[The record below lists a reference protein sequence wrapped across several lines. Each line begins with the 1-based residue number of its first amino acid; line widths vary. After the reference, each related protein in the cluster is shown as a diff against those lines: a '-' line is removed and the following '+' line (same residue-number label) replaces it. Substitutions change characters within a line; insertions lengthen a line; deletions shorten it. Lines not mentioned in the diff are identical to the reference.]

1 MTHDSINNPSHYA
14 AGRQHEPIA
23 VIEDWEL
30 GYRLGNAVKYI
41 SRAGRKQNALEDL
54 KKAQWY
60 LAREIESL
68 EPSVPFAVTYEDVLQ
83 DQVNA
88 ASSDVDL
95 LYEYGLSDVDDQEL
109 SYWEETDNR
118 AATIKRLS
126 DNAIRGYDLPE
137 ENISYDV
144 NDADWQDFWV
154 GGWDDSVGPVEVSLS
169 QEEIKDVM
177 SRKDLNSFQTN
188 EIIATIEKREMII
201 GVRKDGSTCV
211 LKDGRCE

>member
-54 KKAQWY
+54 RKAQWY

-68 EPSVPFAVTYEDVLQ
+68 EPTEPFAVTYEDILQ
-83 DQVNA
+83 DSVYA
-88 ASSDVDL
+88 ASVGDELVL
-95 LYEYGLSDVDDQEL
+95 EYGLSDVDDQEL
-109 SYWEETDNR
+109 SYWEDTDNR
-118 AATIKRLS
+118 AAMIKRLT
-126 DNAIRGYDLPE
+126 DNAIRGYED
-137 ENISYDV
+137 NISFDTDEHDYH
-144 NDADWQDFWV
+144 DFWV
-154 GGWDDSVGPVEVSLS
+154 GGWDDSVGPVEITLS
-169 QEEIKDVM
+169 QEEIDDVM
-177 SRKDLNSFQTN
+177 ANKDLNSFQTN
-188 EIIATIEKREMII
+188 EIIATIEKREMIL

-211 LKDGRCE
+211 LRDGRCI